1 MELLRFIEGF
11 RTPLLDGFFGLITQ
25 MGGETVLIFIAL
37 FLLWCVDKKEGLY
50 VFSVGYLG
58 LIVTQFLKITVRM
71 ERPWVRDI
79 SFNPVNSAIADAKGY
94 SFPSGHSQIS
104 VGVYGSMI
112 RFLKNRALKIICI
125 SLSLLVPFSRLYL
138 GVHTLYDV
146 LCGVGISIIL
156 IFLMRSVINKN
167 YDSIKRMNIVFLIMS
182 ILNIIYLLYV
192 SLYPFPKDIDIVN
205 LEDAVING
213 YKMLGVVFGLW
224 VSYVVDKL
232 FINYKTS
239 APLWA
244 QLIKFIG
251 GAAVF
256 MLVRVLLK
264 AYLPYVI
271 ENSLFEGTV
280 RYFILVALAGCV
292 WPLTFGLFGEK
303 KK

>member
-11 RTPLLDGFFGLITQ
+11 RTPFLDGFFSLITQ

-79 SFNPVNSAIADAKGY
+79 AFKPVNNAIADAKGY

-104 VGVYGSMI
+104 VGVYGSML
-112 RFLKNRALKIICI
+112 RFLKNRVFKIICI
-125 SLSLLVPFSRLYL
+125 SLSVLVPFSRLYL

-156 IFLMRSVINKN
+156 IFLMRPVINKS

-205 LEDAVING
+205 LEDAIING

-232 FINYKTS
+232 FINYKTN

-256 MLVRVLLK
+256 ILVRLLLK
-264 AYLPYVI
+264 ANLPYVI

-280 RYFILVALAGCV
+280 RYFILVSLAGCV
-292 WPLTFGLFGEK
+292 WPLTFGLFGK
-303 KK
+303 KKK